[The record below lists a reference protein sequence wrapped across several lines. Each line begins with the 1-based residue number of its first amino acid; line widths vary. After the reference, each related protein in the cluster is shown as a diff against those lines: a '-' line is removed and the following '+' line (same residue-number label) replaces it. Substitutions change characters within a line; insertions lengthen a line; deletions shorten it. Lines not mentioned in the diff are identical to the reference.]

1 MLLNNVD
8 FISSDSN
15 LANGCTHFAPLRKRT
30 DGQVAN

>member
-8 FISSDSN
+8 FFSTDSN
-15 LANGCTHFAPLRKRT
+15 LANSCTHFAPLRKRT